1 MDVLNTPVAGQ
12 VEPGAGAPP
21 AAGTGSAPLGA
32 VATPPAQ
39 NDEVVKKQIAEAVQ
53 KYEEDIRKLKSTYDR
68 RDAQRQQ
75 DFAKREE
82 EFNRKLREL
91 EVRGMDEETRKK
103 YEAEHKDAELQR
115 LAQEKQQYQQ
125 QLQDIQTARNY
136 EKFFLESGV
145 PASKLVLDQGLEA
158 LAESGWNTL
167 REMVG
172 TLREENEKL
181 KKGGTV
187 SNDDRNLP
195 EPPPTLNHNNQNPTK
210 LSISDAA
217 KRYAGGDEDRL
228 YSMIEK
234 GTVSPSVLNLP
245 KEN

>member
-1 MDVLNTPVAGQ
+1 MDVLNTPVAEQGN
-12 VEPGAGAPP
+12 PSAGFTP
-21 AAGTGSAPLGA
+21 AAGSGGAPLGA
-32 VATPPAQ
+32 GATPPVQ

-53 KYEEDIRKLKSTYDR
+53 KYEDDIRKLKSTYDR

-82 EFNRKLREL
+82 DFNRKLREL

-103 YEAEHKDAELQR
+103 YESEHRDDEFQR
-115 LAQEKQQYQQ
+115 VVKEKQQYEQ
-125 QLQDIQTARNY
+125 QLRDIQQAQSY

-145 PASKLVLDQGLEA
+145 PANKLVLDQGLEV
-158 LAESGWNTL
+158 LAESGWNAL

-181 KKGGTV
+181 KKGASV
-187 SNDDRNLP
+187 SNDGRNLP
-195 EPPPTLNHNNQNPTK
+195 EPPQTLTHNNQNPSQM
-210 LSISDAA
+210 SISEAA

-234 GTVSPSVLNLP
+234 GTISSSILNLP
-245 KEN
+245 KET